1 MEMLKQWI
9 ICIIFCSLVGAV
21 VSVISPKGGT
31 ERVMKTVIASFLI
44 CAFLSPFL
52 QGVTLESDF
61 ELPDFSEYQNNLS
74 DMITDAMIS
83 ETENQA
89 KIEIEKLF
97 TSLNVEYE
105 DIKVYAGVN
114 SENAIYIKYISVT
127 LPKKFS
133 YREKQIA
140 SNLRTMFSSEAEFV
154 WVKE

>member
-9 ICIIFCSLVGAV
+9 ICIIFCSLIGAV

-31 ERVMKTVIASFLI
+31 QRVMKTVIASFLI

-52 QGVTLESDF
+52 QGATLETDF

-74 DMITDAMIS
+74 DVITDAMVS

-89 KIEIEKLF
+89 RIETEKLL
-97 TSLNVEYE
+97 TSIDVEYKE
-105 DIKVYAGVN
+105 IKVYAGVN
-114 SENAIYIKYISVT
+114 TENEIYIKFISIT
-127 LPKKFS
+127 LPERFS
-133 YREKQIA
+133 HRENQIA
-140 SNLRTMFSSEAEFV
+140 SNLRTMFSSEAEFI